1 MPVFNTPYHKPA
13 IFQPF
18 VSLIAA
24 ESTRH
29 GGVSPVPYAELNLG
43 KSTGDLLENVL
54 ENRRIFCESLGI
66 HWEDIAFS
74 FQVHGNE
81 VLVANQ
87 AGQYQGYDA
96 IITNQPNVFVAVSIA
111 DCTPILIYDAKNQAV
126 AAIHAGWRG
135 TVSGI
140 VAKSL
145 QLMYAN
151 FGTQASNCF
160 AYVGTCIDEC
170 SFEVGNEVAEHFAD
184 TFKRFDAAKQK
195 YFVDLKA
202 ANQAQLLEFGIPADQ
217 IGVSPYSTIQ
227 HYEDY
232 FSHRLQ
238 KGVTG
243 RMMAVIGLKQQP

>member
-1 MPVFNTPYHKPA
+1 MPVFNTPYHKPS

-18 VSLIAA
+18 QALVAA

-29 GGVSPVPYAELNLG
+29 GGVSLSPYDSLNLG
-43 KSTGDLLENVL
+43 KSTGDILENVI

-66 HWEDIAFS
+66 QWENIAFS

-81 VLVANQ
+81 VLVAQQ

-96 IITNQPNVFVAVSIA
+96 IITNQLNVFAAVSIA
-111 DCTPILIYDAKNQAV
+111 DCTPILVYDVKNQAV

-145 QLMYAN
+145 QLMYAH
-151 FGTQASNCF
+151 FGTQASDCF

-195 YFVDLKA
+195 YFVDLKS
-202 ANQAQLLEFGIPADQ
+202 ANQAQLLAFGISADQ
-217 IGVSPYSTIQ
+217 IEVSPYSTIE
-227 HYEDY
+227 HHEDY

-238 KGVTG
+238 KGITG
-243 RMMAVIGLKQQP
+243 RMMAVIGLKPQP